1 MRPASRGGHGSGQ
14 PGRQGVNG
22 MEASNDRPLAITVL
36 SAFMGLTAL
45 LTALF
50 WVLFFANKIE
60 ATETE
65 QDDAFE
71 RAFPLA
77 DSWMIATSLVA
88 APNLIKMNRKGF
100 FAGAASGSA
109 MIFLACMDILYS
121 LENKKYW
128 PLNGDRAQMLVIH
141 TWTITLGATVLCLL
155 WKHRD
160 AFQD

>member
-1 MRPASRGGHGSGQ
+1 
-14 PGRQGVNG
+14 
-22 MEASNDRPLAITVL
+22 MEGNNERPLAITVL
-36 SAFMGLTAL
+36 SALVGFTAL
-45 LTALF
+45 ATALF
-50 WVLFFANKIE
+50 WILFFSNKIE

-77 DSWMIATSLVA
+77 DSWMITTSLVA
-88 APNLIKMNRKGF
+88 ASNLIKMNRKGF
-100 FAGAASGSA
+100 FAGAAAGSA

-141 TWTITLGATVLCLL
+141 TWTIALGATVLVLL
-155 WKHRD
+155 WKNRD
-160 AFQD
+160 AFKD